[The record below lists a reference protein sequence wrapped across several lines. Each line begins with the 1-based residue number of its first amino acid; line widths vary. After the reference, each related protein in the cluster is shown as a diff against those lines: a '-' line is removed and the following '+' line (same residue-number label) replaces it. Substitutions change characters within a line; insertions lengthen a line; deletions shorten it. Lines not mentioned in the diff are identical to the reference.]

1 MCFCITLGFIRSLR
15 AIMST
20 AIGPLTTKTT
30 TTLDDY
36 LGHPKLIHL
45 ITTSFVTTD
54 IITIAKH
61 R

>member
-1 MCFCITLGFIRSLR
+1 
-15 AIMST
+15 MST